1 MANKLRMSE
10 KSMNKG
16 LQKMMEPGQVPNP
29 GGAGQKKM
37 GQKQKLI
44 MASSAAAGSV
54 WRAPRSSTGK
64 KRGG

>member
-1 MANKLRMSE
+1 MANKLGMSE
-10 KSMNKG
+10 KAMNKG

-37 GQKQKLI
+37 GPKQKLI

-54 WRAPRSSTGK
+54 WRAPTIQYG
-64 KRGG
+64 